1 MAALLLAVRLF
12 YEPTPTF
19 HEVALGMSRDTRLVW
34 FAVIFSGIAALCSL
48 LVAGAVLLVTYEARQ
63 PTNTAAAIQSAGPVA
78 DAVIRTCG
86 IERTSLMRTGDDLF
100 LIDGAAGDA
109 QYISHEERGALLA
122 VSASRSKYFLECRLK
137 NPTRASIFNVTF
149 YCGVSYHGGR
159 LRTRK
164 HNTDAIEVIGPGRT
178 RTIWIEDKNNNSVI
192 VHDPGRVQYYRFP
205 DMDTLQDQALQP
217 PDDAF
222 WTLRRDADPV
232 PSQ

>member
-1 MAALLLAVRLF
+1 MN
-12 YEPTPTF
+12 
-19 HEVALGMSRDTRLVW
+19 RDTRLVW
-34 FAVIFSGIAALCSL
+34 FAVIFSGTAAVCSFL
-48 LVAGAVLLVTYEARQ
+48 AAGAVILATYEARQ
-63 PTNTAAAIQSAGPVA
+63 QTKSAVTPPSAEPVA

-86 IERTSLMRTGDDLF
+86 VERTALMRTGDDLF
-100 LIDGAAGDA
+100 LIGGAAGDSR
-109 QYISHEERGALLA
+109 YISQEERGALVA
-122 VSASRSKYFLECRLK
+122 VSASRSRYFLECRLK

-149 YCGVSYHGGR
+149 YCGVSYRGGR
-159 LRTRK
+159 VRTRK

-178 RTIWIEDKNNNSVI
+178 RTIWIEDKDNASVI

-222 WTLRRDADPV
+222 WTLRRDADPI

>member
-1 MAALLLAVRLF
+1 MN
-12 YEPTPTF
+12 
-19 HEVALGMSRDTRLVW
+19 RDTRLVW
-34 FAVIFSGIAALCSL
+34 LAVIFSGVAAVCSF

-63 PTNTAAAIQSAGPVA
+63 AAKTAVALPSRAPVA

-86 IERTSLMRTGDDLF
+86 IERTALMRTGDDLF
-100 LIDGAAGDA
+100 LIDGAAGDS
-109 QYISHEERGALLA
+109 QYISHEERGALVA
-122 VSASRSKYFLECRLK
+122 VSASGSKYFLECRLK

-178 RTIWIEDKNNNSVI
+178 RTIWIEDKDNDSVI

-222 WTLRRDADPV
+222 WTLSRDADPV

>member
-1 MAALLLAVRLF
+1 
-12 YEPTPTF
+12 
-19 HEVALGMSRDTRLVW
+19 MSRDTRLVW
-34 FAVIFSGIAALCSL
+34 FAVIFSGVAALCSF

-63 PTNTAAAIQSAGPVA
+63 QTKTGVPSAEPVA

-109 QYISHEERGALLA
+109 HYISQEERSALVA

-149 YCGVSYHGGR
+149 YCGVSYHDGR

-178 RTIWIEDKNNNSVI
+178 RTIWIEDEDNDSVI
-192 VHDPGRVQYYRFP
+192 VHDPGRVRYYRFP

>member
-1 MAALLLAVRLF
+1 
-12 YEPTPTF
+12 
-19 HEVALGMSRDTRLVW
+19 MSRDTRLVW

-109 QYISHEERGALLA
+109 QYSSHEERGALVA

-178 RTIWIEDKNNNSVI
+178 RTIWIEDKDNDSVI

>member
-1 MAALLLAVRLF
+1 MN
-12 YEPTPTF
+12 
-19 HEVALGMSRDTRLVW
+19 RDTRLVW
-34 FAVIFSGIAALCSL
+34 FAVIFSGTAAVCSFL
-48 LVAGAVLLVTYEARQ
+48 AAGAVILATYEARQ
-63 PTNTAAAIQSAGPVA
+63 QTKSAVTAPSAEPVTDAI
-78 DAVIRTCG
+78 IRTCG
-86 IERTSLMRTGDDLF
+86 VERTALMRTGDDLF
-100 LIDGAAGDA
+100 LIDGAAGDSR
-109 QYISHEERGALLA
+109 YISQEERGALVS

-149 YCGVSYHGGR
+149 YCGVSYRGGR
-159 LRTRK
+159 VRTRK

-178 RTIWIEDKNNNSVI
+178 RTIWIEDKDNASVI

-222 WTLRRDADPV
+222 WTLRHDADPV

>member
-1 MAALLLAVRLF
+1 MN
-12 YEPTPTF
+12 
-19 HEVALGMSRDTRLVW
+19 SDTRLVTL
-34 FAVIFSGIAALCSL
+34 AVIFSGIAALCSF
-48 LVAGAVLLVTYEARQ
+48 LVAGAVLFVAYEARQ
-63 PTNTAAAIQSAGPVA
+63 PTTTAVAAPGAEPVA

-86 IERTSLMRTGDDLF
+86 VERTSLMRTGDDLF

-109 QYISHEERGALLA
+109 RYISQEERGALVA
-122 VSASRSKYFLECRLK
+122 VSASRSKYFLEFRLK
-137 NPTRASIFNVTF
+137 NPTRASIFNVIF

-164 HNTDAIEVIGPGRT
+164 HNTEAIEVIGPGKA
-178 RTIWIEDKNNNSVI
+178 RTIWIEDEDNDSVI